1 MRLVVDENLPW
12 IEDFFATSAEV
23 VRLPGSEIR
32 RQDLLHAD
40 GLLVRS
46 VTPVN
51 AELLQGTPVGFVGT
65 ATIGVDHIDQA
76 WLQQAGIQ
84 FASAPGCNAD
94 SVVDYV
100 LSSLLW
106 LAQERGFTL
115 KEQTLGIVGVGQ
127 VGSRLARRLKDYG
140 CRLLLN
146 DPPREAAGEAGFVPL
161 EQLLQEADIL
171 CLHTPLTRTG
181 PFPSEKLLGEQ
192 ELRQLQGKI
201 LLNAG
206 RGAVIDQVALKKQLE
221 AGLQLTLLLDV
232 FAGEPELDAELLDCC
247 DLATPH
253 IAGYS
258 LEGKSRGT
266 QAIYRAWCDYQQQ
279 PADKSLEDFLPPPP
293 VECLELNPGWSPE
306 EACRRAAL
314 LVYDPRA
321 DAARLRLALQQLP
334 SAEAYQQ
341 LRKNY
346 PLRREFSS
354 LQVEASDPQQAAAL
368 RALGFLLKP

>member
-1 MRLVVDENLPW
+1 
-12 IEDFFATSAEV
+12 V
-23 VRLPGSEIR
+23 VRLPGSKIQR
-32 RQDLLHAD
+32 RDLLKAD

-46 VTPVN
+46 VTQVN

-76 WLQQAGIQ
+76 WLQEAGIR

-106 LAQERGFTL
+106 LAQEQGFNL
-115 KEQTLGIVGVGQ
+115 QEQTLGIVGVGQ
-127 VGSRLARRLKDYG
+127 VGGRLARRLQAYG

-161 EQLLQEADIL
+161 DQLLQEADIL
-171 CLHTPLTRTG
+171 CLHTPLTCTG
-181 PFPSEKLLGEQ
+181 PFPSEKLLGET
-192 ELRQLQGKI
+192 ELQQLQGKI

-206 RGAVIDQVALKKQLE
+206 RGAVIDQQALKEQLQ
-221 AGLQLTLLLDV
+221 AGLHLTLLLDV
-232 FAGEPELDAELLDCC
+232 FTGEPELDAELLDGC

-266 QAIYRAWCDYQQQ
+266 QAIYRAWCDYLQQ
-279 PADKSLEDFLPPPP
+279 PADKNLEDFLPPPP
-293 VECLELNPGWSPE
+293 VERLQLNPGWSPE

-314 LVYDPRA
+314 LVYDPRT
-321 DAARLRLALQQLP
+321 DAVRLRLALQQLP

-341 LRKNY
+341 LRKSY

-354 LQVEASDPQQAAAL
+354 LQVETSDPQQAAAL
-368 RALGFLLKP
+368 RALGFATRA